1 MIGMYLTDIIDIIHV
16 SRDEYGVSTETIETG
31 VKARIEDTNAVV
43 KGFNGKE
50 VVANAHIIAEPSQVI
65 TYEDKIRMVKITDS
79 SFLIDQKKCEIKKLS
94 RSHGFDLS
102 HWEIWV

>member
-16 SRDEYGVSTETIETG
+16 SRDEYGASTETIETD

-43 KGFNGKE
+43 KGLNGKE
-50 VVANAHIIAEPSQVI
+50 LVANAHIIAISSQVI
-65 TYEDKIRMVKITDS
+65 TYEDKIRMKKITNS
-79 SFLIDQKKCEIKKLS
+79 SFLIDQKKCEIKKLA
-94 RSHGFDLS
+94 RAHGFGAS